1 MEILQ
6 RIGQRFHRS
15 YLKETQENLE
25 NMDKESNVLRDL
37 IQMEVLKKKKKQK
50 CFNWKAHEV
59 RLKLTIISTKPQ
71 QTKPRK

>member
-37 IQMEVLKKKKKQK
+37 IQMEVLKKKK
-50 CFNWKAHEV
+50 AEV
-59 RLKLTIISTKPQ
+59 FQLEST
-71 QTKPRK
+71 